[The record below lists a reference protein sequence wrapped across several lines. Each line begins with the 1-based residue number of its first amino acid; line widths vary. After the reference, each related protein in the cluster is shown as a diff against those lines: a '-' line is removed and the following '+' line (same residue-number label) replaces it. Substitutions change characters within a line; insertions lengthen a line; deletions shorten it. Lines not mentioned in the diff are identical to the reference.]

1 MRLQQGFSLIE
12 LMLAISLG
20 LIVVAAASSLFLTGQ
35 RSMALQQG
43 AAEIQNN
50 SQFALASMAKDIR
63 LANLKNSNA
72 SMNGS
77 LANAGVVTSSTNLA
91 VANNLQSMSASGAS
105 NITDLNSD
113 QLVIQYQPVSTGQYD
128 CEGNLINSTTQYVI
142 ERYFVRSDSSLS
154 SESSTAL
161 ALACDA
167 GRKSDTSISDYGG
180 NGEIIMKRVD
190 YFHVL
195 LITQNSAGAL
205 RDMTIAAYR
214 AISSDQP
221 RIVGVKVGILA
232 RSTNSV
238 ASSNSFSPTT
248 FQVLD
253 QSASLSSNSS
263 SSSNSRYLREVIV
276 QTIALRNALGDRE

>member
-77 LANAGVVTSSTNLA
+77 LANAGLVTSSTNLA

-105 NITDLNSD
+105 NITGLNSD

-128 CEGNLINSTTQYVI
+128 CEGNVINSTTQYVI

-154 SESSTAL
+154 SESATAL

-195 LITQNSAGAL
+195 LITQNSAGEL

-253 QSASLSSNSS
+253 QSVSLSSNSS